1 MRIMDVL
8 SQEGCVR
15 LKLWIDGSSRGNP
28 GPAKA
33 SIVFEDGEKTVKDL
47 GVTTNNR
54 AEYQALLLG
63 LKLASKKGLDDVTIL
78 TDSQLIDGHIN
89 KGWKVNENQDLVN
102 DAKALLRKFN
112 HCKIVWIAREKNIA
126 HID

>member
-1 MRIMDVL
+1 
-8 SQEGCVR
+8 
-15 LKLWIDGSSRGNP
+15 LKVWIDGSSRGNP

-33 SIVFEDGEKTVKDL
+33 SIVFDDGEKTVREI

-63 LKLASKKGLDDVTIL
+63 LKLAGKKGLEDLTIL

-102 DAKALLRKFN
+102 DAKALLKKFK
-112 HCKIVWIAREKNIA
+112 HCEIIWIPREKNRA

>member
-1 MRIMDVL
+1 
-8 SQEGCVR
+8 

-63 LKLASKKGLDDVTIL
+63 LKMASKKGLEDLTVL
-78 TDSQLIDGHIN
+78 TDSQLINGHIN

-112 HCKIVWIAREKNIA
+112 HCKVVWIDREKNIA

>member
-1 MRIMDVL
+1 
-8 SQEGCVR
+8 
-15 LKLWIDGSSRGNP
+15 LKVWLDGSSKGNP

-33 SIVFEDGEKTVKDL
+33 SVVFEDGEKISKEL

-54 AEYQALLLG
+54 AEYSALILC
-63 LKLASKKGLDDVTIL
+63 LKMAAKKGVDDLTIL

-89 KGWKVNENQDLVN
+89 KGWKVNENGDLVSE
-102 DAKALLRKFN
+102 AKSLLKKFKRP
-112 HCKIVWIAREKNIA
+112 KIIWIRREENKA